1 MSSIDAKIRKV
12 KDILDQNLKIP
23 NYQRPYRWEEKH
35 VFQLLEDIFKS
46 WKEGKTAYRIGSL
59 ILHEKEGKDE
69 KEKDLEIVDGQQR
82 ITTLTLIFLSL
93 DEKRFYNYAEKLHFS
108 HDDSKYTIKR
118 NFVFIKEW
126 LGHEVAQ
133 AKVEFLNYLLEACE
147 FVEVKVKKT
156 SEAFQMFDSQNSR
169 GKSLE
174 AYNLLKAYH
183 IRAMESEAET
193 LKVDCDRRWES
204 AIRFYSGE
212 KEPKDILKQLFEE
225 QLYRTRL
232 WSRKEYAYRFSKE
245 VIGEFKGKTIE
256 DENSVDY
263 PYQNTYLLQRL
274 ILQNS
279 NLLGSKMKGIKPRF
293 MTRELPNVNPFVSIN
308 QPIINGKLFFDFIES
323 YTEIYKQLFIYIDD
337 KSCLG
342 EFKTFYDKYCNYKT
356 NRVGD
361 SYLKEL
367 YKSLV
372 MLVFDKYGEE
382 GLNEYYKV
390 LYTIVYRL
398 RVEKFQVKYNAVMKY
413 AADKCLFVIIDESKG
428 FVDLRALNALTM
440 DTVVCR
446 RDEALIIRFLC
457 EQNVKISKHE
467 DLSIDVMKKYK
478 NSIDG
483 TRKSQ

>member
-1 MSSIDAKIRKV
+1 MSSIDAKICKV

-46 WKEGKTAYRIGSL
+46 WKEKKTAYRIGSL
-59 ILHEKEGKDE
+59 ILHEKEKN
-69 KEKDLEIVDGQQR
+69 LEIVDGQQR
-82 ITTLTLIFLSL
+82 ITTLTLILLSL
-93 DEKRFYNYAEKLHFS
+93 NKSRFCNYAEKLHFS
-108 HDDSKYTIKR
+108 HDDSKYAIKR
-118 NFVFIKEW
+118 NFAFIGQW
-126 LGHEVAQ
+126 LNQEVAQ
-133 AKVEFLNYLLEACE
+133 EKVEFLNYLLEACE

-183 IRAMESEAET
+183 IRAMEREEET
-193 LKVDCDRRWES
+193 VKVECDQKWES
-204 AIRFYSGE
+204 AIRFYLNE
-212 KEPKDILKQLFEE
+212 NDQKDILKQLFNE

-232 WSRKEYAYRFSKE
+232 WSRKEYAYPFSKE
-245 VIGEFKGKTIE
+245 VIGEFKGKTIME
-256 DENSVDY
+256 GESVDY
-263 PYQNTYLLQRL
+263 PYQNAYLIQQF

-279 NLLGSKMKGIKPRF
+279 ACLGDEMKGIKSRF

-308 QPIINGKLFFDFIES
+308 QPIINGKSFFDFIES
-323 YTEIYKQLFIYIDD
+323 YTEIYKQLFIDIED

-342 EFKTFYDKYCNYKT
+342 KFKTFYKEYCEYKT

-382 GLNEYYKV
+382 GLNKYCEV

-413 AADKCLFVIIDESKG
+413 AVDKSLFVIIEESKS

-457 EQNVKISKHE
+457 EQNVKISKHK
-467 DLSIDVMKKYK
+467 DLSVDVIKKYK
-478 NSIDG
+478 N
-483 TRKSQ
+483 